1 MKNRIRI
8 IRNAIIAVLFTSLVS
23 CNVLDVELPSVISG
37 NSFWKTEEDVKAAIQ
52 GMYTYL
58 REVDEELFVLGE
70 SRAETSGLNASG
82 SSGGYDIY
90 FNNTLT
96 SATVG
101 VSWKPFYSLINSC
114 NLIIKYADGIDF
126 NSQADKNYY
135 LAQAYVMRAY
145 AYYVM
150 ARSWGDLIIR
160 TEPVEGTDPK
170 VLYKERSSVEDVF
183 ALIKSDIDKS
193 IELFADH
200 PSSGAPASGRIY
212 WNKPAANALKGDVY
226 LWTGKRLSG
235 GEKDFT
241 IALNALKEVKQPG
254 VDLITDFGK
263 IFDVS
268 NKFNSELLFCA
279 HYQKDERN
287 NNFYWHTWLIQ
298 AGVPGNI
305 DEETRNTLFPTGSG
319 QSLTAPTR
327 LLVDSY
333 DPDDT
338 RKAGT
343 LYEIYTYGEDGSR
356 EYYQSVCMKGKGLVE
371 AGQRYFMSHVI
382 LYRYADVL
390 LMMAEVKNALG
401 MDPSDEI
408 NQIRKRA
415 YGENFGK
422 HVFVS
427 GSKEYN
433 DEVILKERLLEFAF
447 ECKRW
452 WDLLRFDKAFD
463 LVPSLQN
470 KKGKD
475 YLKLFPISDDLLS
488 KEPMVKQNPGY
499 DD

>member
-23 CNVLDVELPSVISG
+23 CDVLDVELPSVISG
-37 NSFWKTEEDVKAAIQ
+37 NSFWKTEEDIKAAIQ
-52 GMYTYL
+52 GMYTHL
-58 REVDEELFVLGE
+58 REVDEELFLLGE
-70 SRAETSGLNASG
+70 SRAETTGLNAAG
-82 SSGGYDIY
+82 SAGGYDIY

-101 VSWKPFYSLINSC
+101 AEWKTFYSLINSC
-114 NLIIKYADGIDF
+114 NLIIKYAEGVNF

-135 LAQAYVMRAY
+135 LAQAYVMRAW

-150 ARSWGDLIIR
+150 VRSWGDLIIR

-170 VLYKERSSVEDVF
+170 VLYKERSSVAEVF
-183 ALIKSDIDKS
+183 TLIKSDIDKS

-200 PSSGAPASGRIY
+200 PNSGAPASGRIY

-226 LWTGKRLSG
+226 LWTGKRLNG

-254 VDLITDFGK
+254 VDLIADFGK

-287 NNFYWHTWLIQ
+287 HNFYWHTWIIQ

-305 DEETRNTLFPTGSG
+305 DDETRNMLFPTGGG
-319 QSLTAPTR
+319 QALTCPTK

-343 LYEIYTYGEDGSR
+343 LYEIYTYDEAGNR

-371 AGQRYFMSHVI
+371 SGHRYFMSHVI

-390 LMMAEVKNALG
+390 LMMAEAKNALG

-415 YGENFGK
+415 YGENFDK
-422 HVFVS
+422 HVFVN

-475 YLKLFPISDDLLS
+475 
-488 KEPMVKQNPGY
+488 
-499 DD
+499 

>member
-23 CNVLDVELPSVISG
+23 CDVLDVELPSVISG
-37 NSFWKTEEDVKAAIQ
+37 NSFWKTEEDIKAAIQ
-52 GMYTYL
+52 GMYTHL
-58 REVDEELFVLGE
+58 REVDEELFLLGE
-70 SRAETSGLNASG
+70 SRAETTGLNAAG
-82 SSGGYDIY
+82 SAGGYDIY

-101 VSWKPFYSLINSC
+101 AEWKTFYSLINSC
-114 NLIIKYADGIDF
+114 NLIIKYAEGVNF

-135 LAQAYVMRAY
+135 LAQAYVMRAW

-150 ARSWGDLIIR
+150 VRSWGDLIIR

-170 VLYKERSSVEDVF
+170 VLYKERSSVAEVF
-183 ALIKSDIDKS
+183 TLIKSDIDKS

-200 PSSGAPASGRIY
+200 PNSGAPASGRIY

-226 LWTGKRLSG
+226 LWTGKRLNG

-254 VDLITDFGK
+254 VDLIADFGK

-287 NNFYWHTWLIQ
+287 HNFYWHTWIIQ

-305 DEETRNTLFPTGSG
+305 DDETRNMLFPTGGG
-319 QSLTAPTR
+319 QALTCPTK

-343 LYEIYTYGEDGSR
+343 LYEI
-356 EYYQSVCMKGKGLVE
+356 
-371 AGQRYFMSHVI
+371 
-382 LYRYADVL
+382 
-390 LMMAEVKNALG
+390 
-401 MDPSDEI
+401 
-408 NQIRKRA
+408 
-415 YGENFGK
+415 
-422 HVFVS
+422 
-427 GSKEYN
+427 
-433 DEVILKERLLEFAF
+433 
-447 ECKRW
+447 
-452 WDLLRFDKAFD
+452 
-463 LVPSLQN
+463 
-470 KKGKD
+470 
-475 YLKLFPISDDLLS
+475 
-488 KEPMVKQNPGY
+488 
-499 DD
+499 